1 LAELQA
7 ALADVSGQLAAESSR
22 RDAAHAYEAEC
33 KRVAVAI
40 TNRFLRWRG
49 GDDGDDGGDGG
60 DDGGDGGD
68 DDDGDAVAADVVSP
82 PRAAGSLATAAAAAV
97 AARAAVGRTLHP
109 YFTVELP
116 ATPYRS
122 PCPGAGSEDRASSA
136 GLPAARVLLRGLAG
150 ADRDRASL
158 RVLGESLGRGTSQW
172 ARAMAAPAL
181 DK

>member
-7 ALADVSGQLAAESSR
+7 ALAEVSGQLAAESSR

-49 GDDGDDGGDGG
+49 GDDGDGGGGDGG
-60 DDGGDGGD
+60 GGD
-68 DDDGDAVAADVVSP
+68 DDDDAVVGDVVPP

-122 PCPGAGSEDRASSA
+122 PCPGAGPEDRASSA
-136 GLPAARVLLRGLAG
+136 SLPAARVLLRGLAG

>member
-1 LAELQA
+1 LSELQA

-22 RDAAHAYEAEC
+22 RDAARAYEAEC
-33 KRVAVAI
+33 KRVAAAI

-49 GDDGDDGGDGG
+49 GDDG
-60 DDGGDGGD
+60 GGD
-68 DDDGDAVAADVVSP
+68 DDDDDDDAVAADVVSP

-109 YFTVELP
+109 CFTVELP

-122 PCPGAGSEDRASSA
+122 PCPGAGSEDHASSA